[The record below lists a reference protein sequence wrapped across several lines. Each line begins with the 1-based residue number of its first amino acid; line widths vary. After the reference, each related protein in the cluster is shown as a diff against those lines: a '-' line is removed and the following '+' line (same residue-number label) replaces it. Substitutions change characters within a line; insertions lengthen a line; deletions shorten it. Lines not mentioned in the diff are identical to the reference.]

1 MKIFEILERD
11 PRRVDLA
18 NRGQARITGEQT
30 TEALTELRHELET
43 FVCDGEYGRALI
55 RILESY
61 LKRLGSPRQDAA
73 WVSGFFGSGKSHL
86 LKMLGHLWVDTP
98 FADGATARTLVR
110 GLPEEARAALREIDT
125 HAKRAGVTSVAAAGT
140 LPAGSGDFVRAT
152 VLSII
157 LRSCGLPEQY
167 AQATFCFWLRENG
180 WLERVRTQVEAKGK
194 SWLAELH
201 NLYVSPLLAKALM
214 ECDAGLGRD
223 EREVRAAIRAQFP
236 PLAGDL
242 TTAQFLAAA
251 KKALSSSEKL
261 PLTILVLDE
270 VQQYIGDSIDR
281 AVTITEIAEAVQTQ
295 LDSRVLLVASGQSAL
310 ASNTPQLSKLRDR
323 FRVTVQLSD
332 TDVEAVTRKV
342 LLTKKPSATKNIE
355 KCLDENAGEVSKHLR
370 SARIASRPEDQRT
383 AVSDYPLLSTRR
395 RFWEECFRAVDAAGT
410 QSQLRSQLRILHD
423 ALSSSADRELGAVI
437 PADALYDAIAPDLV
451 NTGVLL
457 HELSTRIQ
465 KLEDG
470 TTKGRLRRRL
480 CATVFLIGKLPRE
493 TAADTGVRSSAAMIA
508 DLLVDDISCDNGPF
522 RTEVARELEALA
534 ESGTLMRVGDE
545 YRLQTTEGAEW
556 DRAFKEKRASVNQ
569 NEVEITSHRDQ
580 LFTAAVQEVVTK
592 IRLKQGAANVSRS
605 VHLHAGATQP
615 PAGEEG
621 VVVWL
626 RDGWTIA
633 DSEVLSDAR
642 RRGADDPIVHVF
654 LPKRSP
660 EELRARI
667 VDVEALQRIIDQKGV
682 PASPE
687 GREARES
694 MESRRRAAESARN
707 EIVREIV
714 QSAKVIQGGGHE
726 VFGSELEGKIRT
738 AAEASLSRLYPRFN
752 EADHR
757 SWEVALKRAKDG
769 SDEPFKAVDWAKP
782 TIEHPVVKEVL
793 AAIGAGNTG
802 RKVRAI
808 LEAPPC
814 GWPRDAIDAAI
825 VALHRAGAI
834 RATANG
840 LSLTANQLDQT
851 KISSA
856 ELRPERVVLTT
867 QQKIEIRRL
876 YQFVGVASKS
886 GEEESKAPQ
895 FVEALRTLAS
905 SAGGDPPLP
914 APPIATFLDE
924 FRSLSGTDLLAGI
937 HAASKSIESAVEHWR
952 RQSERRS
959 KREGPWR
966 TLEALARHA
975 KGVSGLADLAT
986 EMDAIRAHR
995 LLLADDDSTPSLLAK
1010 ATAALRGE
1018 VTKNHEAFGAAVHA
1032 AVETL
1037 RSDASF
1043 AKLDAARQ
1051 QEILN
1056 RNGLHAPPVPSI
1068 KSDAD
1073 LLAELERQSLESRAS
1088 AIAATP
1094 ERARR
1099 AREEAAQLLTPKAR
1113 RIDLRGATLNDEAAV
1128 RHWISD
1134 QEKLLLEAVKKGP
1147 VIVG

>member
-11 PRRVDLA
+11 PRKFDLA
-18 NRGQARITGEQT
+18 NRGQARISGEQSN
-30 TEALTELRHELET
+30 EAITELRRELET

-61 LKRLGSPRQDAA
+61 LNRLGSPRQDAA
-73 WVSGFFGSGKSHL
+73 WVSGFYGSGKSHL

-98 FADGATARTLVR
+98 FSDGASARVLVS

-125 HAKRAGVTSVAAAGT
+125 HAKRAGVPCVAAAGT
-140 LPAGSGDFVRAT
+140 LPSGSGDFVRAT
-152 VLSII
+152 VLSVI

-167 AQATFCFWLRENG
+167 ALANFCFWLRENG
-180 WLERVRTQVEAKGK
+180 WLERVRGEVESKGK
-194 SWLAELH
+194 MWLSELN
-201 NLYVSPLLAKALM
+201 NLYVSPLLARALIQ
-214 ECDAGLGRD
+214 CDANLGRN
-223 EREVRAAIRAQFP
+223 EVEVRSAIRMQFP

-251 KKALSSSEKL
+251 KKALSSGDKL

-295 LDSRVLLVASGQSAL
+295 LDSRVLLVGSGQSAL

-332 TDVEAVTRKV
+332 TDVESVTRKV
-342 LLTKKPSATKNIE
+342 LLTKKPSATKSIE
-355 KCLDENAGEVSKHLR
+355 KCLDENAGEVSRQLR
-370 SARIASRPEDQRT
+370 GARISARPEDQRT
-383 AVSDYPLLSTRR
+383 AVADYPLLSTRR

-410 QSQLRSQLRILHD
+410 QSHLRSQLRILHD
-423 ALSSSADRELGAVI
+423 TLSSHADRELGAVI

-457 HELSTRIQ
+457 RELSTRIQ
-465 KLEDG
+465 KLDDG
-470 TTKGRLRRRL
+470 TPKGRMHRRL
-480 CATVFLIGKLPRE
+480 CATVFLIGKLSRE
-493 TAADTGVRSSAAMIA
+493 AAADTGVRSTASMVA
-508 DLLVDDISCDNGPF
+508 DLLVDDIRRDNGPF

-556 DRAFKEKRASVNQ
+556 DRAFKEKRAAVNQ
-569 NEVEITSHRDQ
+569 NEVEISTHRDQ
-580 LFTAAVQEVVTK
+580 LFTAAVQEIVTK
-592 IRLKQGAANVSRS
+592 IRLKQGAANVSRP
-605 VHLHAGATQP
+605 VRLHAGAAQP
-615 PAGEEG
+615 PAGEEA

-626 RDGWTIA
+626 RDGWSIA
-633 DSEVLSDAR
+633 DSEVLSDSR

-660 EELRARI
+660 EELRTRI

-726 VFGSELEGKIRT
+726 VFGSELEDKIRT

-782 TIEHPVVKEVL
+782 TIEHPVAKEAL
-793 AAIGAGNTG
+793 ATIGAGSTG
-802 RKVRAI
+802 RKVRAT

-834 RATANG
+834 RASANG
-840 LSLTANQLDQT
+840 LPLTANQLDQT

-856 ELRPERVVLTT
+856 ELRPERVILTT

-876 YQFVGVASKS
+876 YQLVGVPSKS
-886 GEEESKAPQ
+886 GEEEARAPQ
-895 FVEALRTLAS
+895 FVDSLRALAA
-905 SAGGDPPLP
+905 SAGGHPPLP
-914 APPIATFLDE
+914 APPHAPFLDE
-924 FRSLSGTDLLAGI
+924 FRGLSGADLLAAI
-937 HAASKSIESAVEHWR
+937 HAASKPIEQSVESWR
-952 RQSERRS
+952 KQAERRS
-959 KREGPWR
+959 KREGPWQM
-966 TLEALARHA
+966 LEALARWA
-975 KGVSGLADLAT
+975 NGLPSLADLTT
-986 EMDAIRAHR
+986 EMDAIRTHR
-995 LLLADDDSTPSLLAK
+995 LLLADDDSTAPLLAK
-1010 ATAALRGE
+1010 AASALRAE
-1018 VTKNHEAFGAAVHA
+1018 VMKSHQALAAAVHSG
-1032 AVETL
+1032 VETL
-1037 RSDASF
+1037 QSDESF

-1051 QEILN
+1051 QEILT
-1056 RNGLHAPPVPSI
+1056 RNGLCVAAVPSL
-1068 KSDAD
+1068 KSDAE
-1073 LLAELERQSLESRAS
+1073 LSSELERQSLDARSS
-1088 AIAATP
+1088 AIAAVP
-1094 ERARR
+1094 ERVRR
-1099 AREEAAQLLTPKAR
+1099 AREEAAQLLTPRAR
-1113 RIDLRGATLNDEAAV
+1113 RIELRGATLNDEAAV
-1128 RHWISD
+1128 RGWLSD
-1134 QEKLLLEAVKKGP
+1134 HEKLLLEAVKKGP